1 MYEYKTEPYDHQR
14 DAFEASK
21 DKLNYAY
28 FMEMG
33 CGKSKVLIDNM
44 AYLYENGE
52 IDTAVIV
59 APKGVYRNWILKEI
73 PIHMPD
79 RVEHRLFTWRA
90 SPNKAQKKEL
100 EEAVTIDGHD
110 GLRILVVNVEAF
122 ATEKVMR
129 YLRTFLKGSHF
140 LLAVDESTTI
150 KNPKAK
156 RTKQL
161 TAVGKAATYKRIL
174 TGSPVTK
181 SPLDL
186 FSQCAFLHP
195 ELLGFTNFYAF
206 QNRYAVTR
214 RQRMGA
220 HTFEQVIG
228 YRRMDELSDK
238 LKSFSSRVL
247 KQDCL
252 DLPAKTYTARYVPL
266 SKDQLVH
273 YKTLRDFALAV
284 VEEGQVTA
292 PQVMTQLVRLQQL
305 LCGYLVTDDGDIVEV
320 PNRRMDALM
329 ETIEEMDGKVII
341 WSRFRSDIARITEA
355 LKKKYGENAAGSY
368 YGDTSDDDREK
379 LVANFS
385 DPEHETR
392 FFVGNPQ
399 TAGYGL
405 TLVSANNVIYYAND
419 FNLETRVQSEDRC
432 HRIGQTKAVTYV
444 DLIAEGTVDEH
455 IVKTLTNKIN
465 LAGAALGEEVRDWL
479 KLDRI

>member
-1 MYEYKTEPYDHQR
+1 
-14 DAFEASK
+14 
-21 DKLNYAY
+21 
-28 FMEMG
+28 
-33 CGKSKVLIDNM
+33 
-44 AYLYENGE
+44 
-52 IDTAVIV
+52 
-59 APKGVYRNWILKEI
+59 
-73 PIHMPD
+73 
-79 RVEHRLFTWRA
+79 
-90 SPNKAQKKEL
+90 
-100 EEAVTIDGHD
+100 
-110 GLRILVVNVEAF
+110 
-122 ATEKVMR
+122 
-129 YLRTFLKGSHF
+129 
-140 LLAVDESTTI
+140 
-150 KNPKAK
+150 
-156 RTKQL
+156 
-161 TAVGKAATYKRIL
+161 
-174 TGSPVTK
+174 
-181 SPLDL
+181 
-186 FSQCAFLHP
+186 
-195 ELLGFTNFYAF
+195 
-206 QNRYAVTR
+206 
-214 RQRMGA
+214 MGA

-368 YGDTSDDDREK
+368 YGDTSDNDREK

-392 FFVGNPQ
+392 FFIGNPQ

>member
-1 MYEYKTEPYDHQR
+1 MYEFKTEPFEHQR
-14 DAFEASK
+14 DAFVASYNQ
-21 DKLNYAY
+21 LNYAY

-44 AYLYENGE
+44 AWLYENGE

-59 APKGVYRNWILKEI
+59 APKGVYRNWVLKEI
-73 PIHMPD
+73 PAHLPD
-79 RVEHRLFTWRA
+79 RIEHRLFTWRA
-90 SPNKAQKKEL
+90 SPNKTQKKEL
-100 EEAVTIDGHD
+100 EEAVVIGGHD

-122 ATEKVMR
+122 ATDKVMR
-129 YLRTFLKGSHF
+129 YLRTFLNDSHF

-181 SPLDL
+181 SPMDLYAQCTFLD
-186 FSQCAFLHP
+186 SD
-195 ELLGFTNFYAF
+195 LLGFTNYYAY

-220 HTFEQVIG
+220 HSFEQIIG
-228 YRRMDELSDK
+228 YKNMPELADK
-238 LKSFSSRVL
+238 LRTFSSRVL
-247 KQDCL
+247 KKDCL
-252 DLPAKTYTARYVPL
+252 DLPEKTYTARYVSL
-266 SKDQLVH
+266 SPEQARH
-273 YKTLRDFALAV
+273 YTTLKNYALAV
-284 VEEGQVTA
+284 LEEGQVTA

-305 LCGYLVTDDGDIVEV
+305 LCGYLVTDDGETVEV

-329 ETIEEMDGKVII
+329 DTIEEMDGKIII
-341 WSRFRSDIARITEA
+341 WSRFRNDIARITEA

-368 YGDTSDDDREK
+368 YGDTSDEDREK

-392 FFVGNPQ
+392 FFIGNPQ

-405 TLVSANNVIYYAND
+405 TLVSASNVIYYAND

-444 DLIAEGTVDEH
+444 DLISEGTVDEH
-455 IVKTLTNKIN
+455 IVKTLTKKID
-465 LAGAALGEEVRDWL
+465 LAGAALGEEVKEWL
-479 KLDRI
+479 KI

>member
-1 MYEYKTEPYDHQR
+1 MYEFKTEPFDHQR
-14 DAFEASK
+14 DAFVASYNQ
-21 DKLNYAY
+21 LNYAY

-44 AYLYENGE
+44 AWLYENGE

-59 APKGVYRNWILKEI
+59 APKGVYRNWVLKEI
-73 PIHMPD
+73 PAHLPD
-79 RVEHRLFTWRA
+79 RIEHRLFTWRA
-90 SPNKAQKKEL
+90 SPNKTQKKEL
-100 EEAVTIDGHD
+100 EEATIIGGHD

-122 ATEKVMR
+122 ATEKIMR
-129 YLRTFLKGSHF
+129 YLRTFLNDSHF

-181 SPLDL
+181 SPMDL
-186 FSQCAFLHP
+186 YAQCTFLGDD
-195 ELLGFTNFYAF
+195 LLGFTNYYAY

-220 HTFEQVIG
+220 HSFEQIIG
-228 YRRMDELSDK
+228 YKNMPELADK
-238 LKSFSSRVL
+238 LRTFSSRVL
-247 KQDCL
+247 KKDCL
-252 DLPAKTYTARYVPL
+252 DLPEKTYTARYVSL
-266 SKDQLVH
+266 SPEQARH
-273 YKTLRDFALAV
+273 YTTLKNYALAV
-284 VEEGQVTA
+284 LEEGQVTA

-305 LCGYLVTDDGDIVEV
+305 LCGYLVTDDGETVEV
-320 PNRRMDALM
+320 PSRRMDALM
-329 ETIEEMDGKVII
+329 DTIEEMDGKIII
-341 WSRFRSDIARITEA
+341 WSRFRNDIARITEA

-368 YGDTSDDDREK
+368 YGDTSDEDREK

-392 FFVGNPQ
+392 FFIGNPA

-405 TLVSANNVIYYAND
+405 TLVSASNVIYYAND

-444 DLIAEGTVDEH
+444 DLISEGTVDEH
-455 IVKTLTNKIN
+455 IVKTLTKKID
-465 LAGAALGEEVRDWL
+465 LAGAALGEEVKEWL
-479 KLDRI
+479 KL

>member
-1 MYEYKTEPYDHQR
+1 MYKYKTEPYDHQR
-14 DAFEASK
+14 DAFEESK

-59 APKGVYRNWILKEI
+59 APKGVYRNWVLKEI
-73 PIHMPD
+73 PIHLPERID
-79 RVEHRLFTWRA
+79 HRVFTWRA

-100 EEAVTIDGHD
+100 EEATVIGGHD

-129 YLRTFLKGSHF
+129 YLRTFLKDSYF

-181 SPLDL
+181 SPMDL
-186 FSQCAFLHP
+186 YAQCTFLNP
-195 ELLGFTNFYAF
+195 DLLGFSNFYAY

-220 HTFEQVIG
+220 HTFEQIIG
-228 YRRMDELSDK
+228 YRNMPELADK
-238 LKSFSSRVL
+238 LRGFSNRVL
-247 KQDCL
+247 KKDCL
-252 DLPAKTYTARYVPL
+252 DLPDKTYSARHVSLSPEQAKHYV
-266 SKDQLVH
+266 
-273 YKTLRDFALAV
+273 TLKNYALAILD
-284 VEEGQVTA
+284 EGQVTA

-305 LCGYLVTDDGDIVEV
+305 LCGYLVTDDDEVVEI

-329 ETIEEMDGKVII
+329 DTIEEMDGKIII
-341 WSRFRSDIARITEA
+341 WSRFRNDIKRITEA
-355 LKKKYGENAAGSY
+355 LKKKYGEDSAGCY
-368 YGDTSDDDREK
+368 FGDTTDDEREK
-379 LVANFS
+379 LVENFS

-392 FFVGNPQ
+392 FFIGNPQ

-405 TLVSANNVIYYAND
+405 TLVSASNVIYYAND

-455 IVKTLTNKIN
+455 IVKTLTKKID
-465 LAGAALGEEVRDWL
+465 LAGAALGEEVREWL
-479 KLDRI
+479 KL